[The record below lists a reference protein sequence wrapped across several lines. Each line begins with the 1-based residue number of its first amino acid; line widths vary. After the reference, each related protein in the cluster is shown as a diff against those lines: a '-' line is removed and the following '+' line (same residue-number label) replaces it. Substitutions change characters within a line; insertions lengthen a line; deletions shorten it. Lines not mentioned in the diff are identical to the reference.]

1 MASHLSGSRELVYI
15 KTDKVSVTIKG
26 NPSHPYFQNSE
37 YDKECSELEIHSQDP
52 FYLSIKEK
60 EEIFYNQSVIDKF
73 LCFSKTIPLFYE
85 QQRYE
90 IIIESEY
97 ENCAFW
103 HENLNVRKQVSRVG
117 RNSKV
122 LSGILNFGNDI
133 GNSDLVILLDG
144 KEYLRIVIEVFPSK
158 IEYKKDYQE
167 LRNDVANE
175 VIKILFD
182 FNKKTYEKFGSD
194 LNSSSTPTE
203 FYTLINYFYDD
214 FIKAVDVITNKPHHL
229 LQIQHYV
236 TPAYKTK
243 QTDLKTIK
251 WLQKHPEQIQIYDG
265 KYRIDKLLSPKK
277 IVTFDTKENRFV
289 KYILSTTKKK
299 LETFR
304 YNYLQLNRER
314 NPDILLNINKKVS
327 GINRRLNNSFLKEV
341 SNLEPSFGMSLVFSM
356 ALGYRDLYKYYLILI
371 HGLSFLNNLF
381 NISVKDIAQ
390 LYEYWCFIKLNSILR
405 EKYNLLSRDF
415 LKVDKRGIFYT
426 LTKGHESKVSYI
438 NPINSERI
446 TLSYNP
452 SSGELP
458 TVFQKPDNVL
468 SIEKKSSTSNQEYK
482 YIFDAKYRINPAL
495 PGTFYKEYYKTP
507 GPEEDTINTMHRYRD
522 AIVYE
527 NNHDENFKRSMFGAY
542 VLFPYNNEDEYRKH
556 KFFESIRKVNV
567 GGLPFLP
574 SSTELLSNFI
584 DELVGDSPDSAF
596 ERSTLPVGIGE
607 KLAKVNWN
615 ERDVLIGELRD
626 REQYDLCLNN
636 KFYHAPANQIPDE
649 KLPIHYVAIYKS
661 KNLFPEN
668 HGIYKYGEVIRC
680 YKLPRNEIKERS
692 SSKTTMYYKFEVKEW
707 IDLNVSI
714 GVKDFGPNHVTFT
727 NFFLLDN
734 STIFPELFLKDEL
747 EYRLYHELKYH
758 INDASLDKKEIGFVF
773 KDSRITFENG
783 EIVIYKDNSIR
794 TPIYS
799 ERDFVKHPSE
809 VFRSIINKI

>member
-15 KTDKVSVTIKG
+15 KTDNVSVTIKG

-37 YDKECSELEIHSQDP
+37 YDKECSELKVLSQDS
-52 FYLSIKEK
+52 FSLSIREK
-60 EEIFYNQSVIDKF
+60 EEISCDQIIVNKYACSQ
-73 LCFSKTIPLFYE
+73 KTIPLFYE

-90 IIIESEY
+90 IIIETESED
-97 ENCAFW
+97 CTFW

-167 LRNDVANE
+167 LINDVANE
-175 VIKILFD
+175 VFKIIFD
-182 FNKKTYEKFGSD
+182 FNKKTYEKFGSN
-194 LNSSSTPTE
+194 LNSRSTLTE

-214 FIKAVDVITNKPHHL
+214 YIRAVDVITNKPHHL
-229 LQIQHYV
+229 LQIQYDV
-236 TPAYKTK
+236 TPAYKAK
-243 QTDLKTIK
+243 RTDSKSIK
-251 WLQKHPEQIQIYDG
+251 WLKNHPDQIQVTNE
-265 KYRIDKLLSPKK
+265 KYRINKILSQKK

-289 KYILSTTKKK
+289 KYILISTKKR
-299 LETFR
+299 LEDFKA
-304 YNYLQLNRER
+304 NYLQLNREV
-314 NPDILLNINKKVS
+314 NPDILRNIENKIS
-327 GINRRLNNSFLKEV
+327 GISRRLNNTFLKEV
-341 SNLEPSFGMSLVFSM
+341 SNLSSSFGMSLVFSM
-356 ALGYRDLYKYYLILI
+356 ALGYRDLYKYYLKLI
-371 HGLSFLNNLF
+371 HGLSFLDDLF

-390 LYEYWCFIKLNSILR
+390 LYEYWCFIKLNSIMR
-405 EKYNLLSRDF
+405 EKYNLLTRDF
-415 LKVDKRGIFYT
+415 LKVDTRGIFYT
-426 LTKGHESKVSYI
+426 LKKGQESKVSYI
-438 NPINSERI
+438 NPKNSERI

-468 SIEKKSSTSNQEYK
+468 SIEKKTTSSKQEYK

-527 NNHDENFKRSMFGAY
+527 NYNDESFKRSMFGAY
-542 VLFPYNNEDEYRKH
+542 VLFPYNNEEEYKNH
-556 KFFESIRKVNV
+556 KFYESIQKVNV

-574 SSTELLSNFI
+574 SSTKLLSNFI
-584 DELVGDSPDSAF
+584 DELVGDSPESAF
-596 ERSTLPVGIGE
+596 ERSTLPVGIEE
-607 KLAKVNWN
+607 KLAKVNW
-615 ERDVLIGELRD
+615 EKRDVLIGELKD
-626 REQYDLCLNN
+626 REQYDLCMNY
-636 KFYHAPANQIPDE
+636 KFYHAPANQFADD

-661 KNLFPEN
+661 KKLFPEEP
-668 HGIYKYGEVIRC
+668 GIFKYGEVVRC
-680 YKLPRNEIKERS
+680 YKVPRNEIKERPS
-692 SSKTTMYYKFEVKEW
+692 NNTNLYYKFEVKEW
-707 IDLNVSI
+707 IDLKQPISPKEFSENFVS
-714 GVKDFGPNHVTFT
+714 FT
-727 NFFLLDN
+727 NFFLLN
-734 STIFPELFLKDEL
+734 NATIYPELFLKDEL

-758 INDASLDKKEIGFVF
+758 IQEASPDKKEIGFVF

-783 EIVIYKDNSIR
+783 EIIVYKDNSIR

-799 ERDFVKHPSE
+799 ETDFINHPRA
-809 VFRSIINKI
+809 VFRSILGKL

>member
-1 MASHLSGSRELVYI
+1 MDSHLSGSRELVYL

-37 YDKECSELEIHSQDP
+37 YDKECSELKVLSQDS
-52 FYLSIKEK
+52 FSLSIKGQ
-60 EEIFYNQSVIDKF
+60 EEISYDQIVANKYACSH
-73 LCFSKTIPLFYE
+73 KTIPLFYE

-90 IIIESEY
+90 IIIESES
-97 ENCAFW
+97 ENCTFW
-103 HENLNVRKQVSRVG
+103 HENLNIRKQVSRVG
-117 RNSKV
+117 RNSKI

-133 GNSDLVILLDG
+133 GNSDLVIILDG

-167 LRNDVANE
+167 LINDVANE
-175 VIKILFD
+175 VFKIIFD
-182 FNKKTYEKFGSD
+182 FNKKTYEKFGSNP
-194 LNSSSTPTE
+194 NSNSTLTE

-214 FIKAVDVITNKPHHL
+214 YIKAVDVITNKPHHL
-229 LQIQHYV
+229 LQTQYDV
-236 TPAYKTK
+236 KPAYKAK
-243 QTDLKTIK
+243 RTDLKSIK
-251 WLQKHPEQIQIYDG
+251 WLQKHPEQIQINEG
-265 KYRIDKLLSPKK
+265 KYKIDKILSSKK

-289 KYILSTTKKK
+289 KYILIATKKR
-299 LETFR
+299 LEAFKI
-304 YNYLQLNRER
+304 NYLQLNREG
-314 NPDILLNINKKVS
+314 NPDILTNIDSKLS
-327 GINRRLNNSFLKEV
+327 GINRRLNNTFLKEV
-341 SNLEPSFGMSLVFSM
+341 SNLTSSFGMSLVFSM
-356 ALGYRDLYKYYLILI
+356 ALGYRDLYKYYLKLI
-371 HGLSFLNNLF
+371 HGLSFLDDLF

-415 LKVDKRGIFYT
+415 LKVDTKGIFYT
-426 LTKGHESKVSYI
+426 LKKGQESKVSYI

-468 SIEKKSSTSNQEYK
+468 SIEKKSTSSKQEYK

-495 PGTFYKEYYKTP
+495 PGSFYKEYYKTP

-527 NNHDENFKRSMFGAY
+527 NNRDENFKRSMFGAY
-542 VLFPYNNEDEYRKH
+542 VLFPYNNEEEYQKH
-556 KFFESIRKVNV
+556 KFYESIRKVNV

-574 SSTELLSNFI
+574 SSTKLLSSFI

-596 ERSTLPVGIGE
+596 ERSTLPVGIEE
-607 KLAKVNWN
+607 KLAKVNWDK
-615 ERDVLIGELRD
+615 RDVLIGELKD
-626 REQYDLCLNN
+626 KEQYDLCLNH
-636 KFYHAPANQIPDE
+636 KFYHAPANQITDD

-661 KNLFPEN
+661 KNLFPEE

-680 YKLPRNEIKERS
+680 YKVPRNEIKERP

-707 IDLNVSI
+707 FDLNVSI

-727 NFFLLDN
+727 NFFLLNN
-734 STIFPELFLKDEL
+734 STIYPELFLKDEL

-758 INDASLDKKEIGFVF
+758 INDASPDKKEIGFVF
-773 KDSRITFENG
+773 KDLRITFENG

-794 TPIYS
+794 TPIYL
-799 ERDFVKHPSE
+799 ETDFINHPSA
-809 VFRSIINKI
+809 VFRSILNKI